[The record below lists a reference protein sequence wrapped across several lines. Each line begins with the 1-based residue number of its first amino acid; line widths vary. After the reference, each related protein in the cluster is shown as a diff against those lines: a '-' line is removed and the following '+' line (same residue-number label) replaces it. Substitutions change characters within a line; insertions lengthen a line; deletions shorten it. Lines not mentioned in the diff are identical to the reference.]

1 MKIFGCRIIA
11 DSVYR
16 KMQAD
21 LDGVVGK
28 VKETE
33 KENKNLKSELD
44 AIKNGKRCSGGYC
57 KSCESYG
64 GTQPSYVG
72 WGIVDQV
79 PVCLKEVPC
88 PEFVRKDEMQR
99 RMMAD
104 A

>member
-1 MKIFGCRIIA
+1 MKIFGFRILN
-11 DSVYR
+11 DSTYR

-21 LDGVVGK
+21 LDGAIHNAK
-28 VKETE
+28 NAK
-33 KENKNLKSELD
+33 KENENLKAELD

-57 KSCESYG
+57 KSCENYG
-64 GTQPSYVG
+64 GMQPSYVG

-104 A
+104 V